1 MSGGFRDR
9 CVAPAKGGDPVAS
22 AERPWISAF
31 ASMTISGMQASS
43 TFATLDGATI
53 V

>member
-22 AERPWISAF
+22 AERPCISAF
-31 ASMTISGMQASS
+31 AGTISGMQASS
-43 TFATLDGATI
+43 TFATLNGATI
-53 V
+53 A